1 MLAWCDVLV
10 LQTNVRDKRKGKV
23 SKNFFISSY
32 IIFHQFL
39 HYFSAFFC
47 FIVAKKMNCVRS
59 PLYQTSL
66 HHSSSALKKL
76 DEDRLTNQLFCD
88 FTIKTETKDFPV
100 HKCLLGVTSKFFKR
114 MFETNMKEK
123 FENCVVIENIET
135 KIIKVVIEFLYGNT
149 DSIDS
154 DNVYEVLKAADYLQ
168 VQDLMTHCADLMT
181 RNLTEKNAITIWMFA
196 KQYNLE
202 NLVTE
207 SQYILS
213 SKFVFILKQE
223 EFLKICPESITDFMK
238 LRCEDITEENIYEA
252 IMKWVDFDS
261 DNRCKYFSS
270 LFQLLDLSKVNK
282 KFLCEVISNN
292 KLVHDDCKCSEMLL
306 KTMNKIINEQAVLL
320 ESFFDIAQY
329 FKYFDGKK
337 SSIANASRLF
347 TKMFEFVVAGQ
358 GDNYKAV
365 RKYNVATKQWKDL
378 GETCWSRVYS
388 GMACVDDKL
397 YVMGGRVSRAN
408 LNSITVTE
416 CLDLKTEKRWNE
428 KASMIQKRHN
438 FGCAVYNSQIY
449 VVGGQAYKKKWLS
462 SVECY
467 SPWNDVWINQPHL
480 NFKRAGCCLINFN
493 GQLHVLG
500 GFNRSGYLD
509 SMEIFNGK
517 NWVMGVSMNCARA
530 NFAAVVLNKELYAIC
545 GEDSDYDYL
554 SSVEKYNDEVGHWVD
569 VRNLNN
575 ARAKHHAFVL
585 NEKIYV
591 VGGGDE
597 RLEVFYPDDNQWKN
611 EKDCPIEDRSNP
623 MIALN

>member
-1 MLAWCDVLV
+1 MRCASTIKDYNYLYSI
-10 LQTNVRDKRKGKV
+10 THSG
-23 SKNFFISSY
+23 SS
-32 IIFHQFL
+32 
-39 HYFSAFFC
+39 
-47 FIVAKKMNCVRS
+47 
-59 PLYQTSL
+59 
-66 HHSSSALKKL
+66 LKKL

-88 FTIKTETKDFPV
+88 FTIKTETQDFSV
-100 HKCLLGVTSKFFKR
+100 HKCLLGVTSEFFKR

-123 FENCVVIENIET
+123 FENCVVIQTIKSEIM
-135 KIIKVVIEFLYGNT
+135 KVVIEFFYGNT
-149 DSIDS
+149 ASIDS

-181 RNLTEKNAITIWMFA
+181 RILTEKNAITIWMFA

-202 NLVTE
+202 SLVSR

-223 EFLKICPESITDFMK
+223 EFLKICPTYITDFMK
-238 LRCEDITEENIYEA
+238 LRCETITEENMYES

-261 DNRCKYFSS
+261 DDRCKYFSS
-270 LFQLLDLSKVNK
+270 LFQLLDLNK
-282 KFLCEVISNN
+282 INKTFLCEVISNN

-306 KTMNKIINEQAVLL
+306 KTMNKIVNEQAVLL
-320 ESFFDIAQY
+320 ESFFSITQY

-347 TKMFEFVVAGQ
+347 TKMFEFAVAGQ
-358 GDNYKAV
+358 GDNYKTV
-365 RKYNVATKQWKDL
+365 KKYNVAIKQWKDL

-397 YVMGGRVSRAN
+397 YVMGGRVSRNN
-408 LNSITVTE
+408 LNSITATE
-416 CLDLKTEKRWNE
+416 CLDLKTEGKWYQ
-428 KASMIQKRHN
+428 KTSMIKKRHD

-449 VVGGQAYKKKWLS
+449 VAGGQAHQTQWLS

-467 SPWNDVWINQPHL
+467 SPWNNMWMNRPYL
-480 NFKRAGCCLINFN
+480 NFKRAGCCLVNFN

-500 GFNRSGYLD
+500 GFDGNDYLD
-509 SMEIFNGK
+509 SMEIFNGT
-517 NWVMGVSMNCARA
+517 NWVMGVSMNSARA
-530 NFAAVVLNKELYAIC
+530 YFAAVVLNGELYAIG
-545 GEDSDYDYL
+545 GEDNDHEYL
-554 SSVEKYNDEVGHWVD
+554 LSVEKYNDEVGYWVD
-569 VRNLNN
+569 AKNLNN

-585 NEKIYV
+585 SEKIYV
-591 VGGGDE
+591 VGGDE

-611 EKDCPIEDRSNP
+611 EEDCPIEDRSNP

>member
-1 MLAWCDVLV
+1 MDC
-10 LQTNVRDKRKGKV
+10 V
-23 SKNFFISSY
+23 SLNLYEI
-32 IIFHQFL
+32 
-39 HYFSAFFC
+39 
-47 FIVAKKMNCVRS
+47 
-59 PLYQTSL
+59 PLY
-66 HHSSSALKKL
+66 HSSSALKKL
-76 DEDRLTNQLFCD
+76 DEDCLTNQLFCD
-88 FTIKTETKDFPV
+88 FTVKTETKNFPV
-100 HKCLLGVTSKFFKR
+100 HKCLLGVTSEFFKR

-123 FENCVVIENIET
+123 FDHCVVIETIESEIM
-135 KIIKVVIEFLYGNT
+135 KAVIEFLYGNT

-168 VQDLMTHCADLMT
+168 IQDLVTHCADLMT
-181 RNLTEKNAITIWMFA
+181 RILTETNAITIWMFA

-238 LRCEDITEENIYEA
+238 LRCENITEENIYEA

-261 DNRCKYFSS
+261 DNRCKYFSL
-270 LFQLLDLSKVNK
+270 LFQLLDLNIINK

-292 KLVHDDCKCSEMLL
+292 KLVHDDCKCSELLL

-337 SSIANASRLF
+337 SSIVNASRLF
-347 TKMFEFVVAGQ
+347 TKMFEFVIAGQ
-358 GDNYKAV
+358 GDNYKTV

-397 YVMGGRVSRAN
+397 YVMGGRVTEVD

-416 CLDLKTEKRWNE
+416 CLDLKIEERWYQ
-428 KASMIQKRHN
+428 KAFMIQKRHS

-449 VVGGQAYKKKWLS
+449 VAGGQAHKKEWLS

-467 SPWNDVWINQPHL
+467 SPCDNRWINQPNL
-480 NFKRAGCCLINFN
+480 NFKRAGCCLVNFN
-493 GQLHVLG
+493 NQLHVLG
-500 GFNRSGYLD
+500 GCNQSSYFD
-509 SMEIFNGK
+509 SVEIFNGE
-517 NWVMGVSMNCARA
+517 S
-530 NFAAVVLNKELYAIC
+530 
-545 GEDSDYDYL
+545 
-554 SSVEKYNDEVGHWVD
+554 
-569 VRNLNN
+569 
-575 ARAKHHAFVL
+575 
-585 NEKIYV
+585 
-591 VGGGDE
+591 
-597 RLEVFYPDDNQWKN
+597 
-611 EKDCPIEDRSNP
+611 
-623 MIALN
+623 